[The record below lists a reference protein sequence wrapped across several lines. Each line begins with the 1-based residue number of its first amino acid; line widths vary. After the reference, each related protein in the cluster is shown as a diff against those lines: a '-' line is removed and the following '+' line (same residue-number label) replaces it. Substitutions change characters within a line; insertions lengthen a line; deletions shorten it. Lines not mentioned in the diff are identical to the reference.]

1 MNKFKLFTLSLALPL
16 LLNCGGGGGGG
27 SNVEPPKE
35 IPTEDTGNTTTL
47 FKDNPNSDSSSV
59 KVFDNYSI
67 DIDLKEINMQ
77 GNYLFLKITDKD
89 KKALF
94 LGQIVR
100 QDSIR
105 IPLTILADSL
115 PLVVELYSESKEDK
129 TISYEVYYD

>member
-27 SNVEPPKE
+27 SDVEPPKE

-94 LGQIVR
+94 LGQIVH